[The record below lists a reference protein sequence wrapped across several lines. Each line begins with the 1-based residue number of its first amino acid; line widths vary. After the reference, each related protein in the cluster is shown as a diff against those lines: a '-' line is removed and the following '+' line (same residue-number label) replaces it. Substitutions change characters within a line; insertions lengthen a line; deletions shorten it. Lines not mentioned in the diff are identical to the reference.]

1 MATVKICD
9 VCGSPSDT
17 TDLFAVGRS
26 LDAAGS
32 FSTDTVSHDLCWKH
46 RAMAVDLAL
55 QALRRKSG
63 MDDRYEVPRMIVE
76 AVQYLKKQAPF

>member
-9 VCGSPSDT
+9 VCGGPSDT

-32 FSTDTVSHDLCWKH
+32 LSTDTVSLDLCWKH
-46 RAMAVDLAL
+46 RSMAADKAL
-55 QALRRKSG
+55 HALRCKSG
-63 MDDRYEVPRMIVE
+63 IDRYEASRMVVE
-76 AVQYLKKQAPF
+76 AVQYLKKKAPF

>member
-9 VCGSPSDT
+9 VCGGPSDT

-32 FSTDTVSHDLCWKH
+32 FSTDTVSLDLCWKH
-46 RAMAVDLAL
+46 RSMAADKAL
-55 QALRRKSG
+55 QALRHKSG
-63 MDDRYEVPRMIVE
+63 MDGYEVSRMVVE
-76 AVQYLKKQAPF
+76 AVQYLKKKAPF